1 MFPGVFGVGCPGEG
15 FLLAA
20 GLAGLEGGFLLGG
33 FLLGGLIGVAVEEE
47 VDGDVPGDGALDLAA
62 EAEDLAGEEPV
73 HHADGVA
80 AAVVAGDG
88 DVDVLEGGV
97 GVAEG
102 DDGDVDLGG
111 FSNGLVV
118 GAGVGDD
125 EEAGLEELG
134 LDLVGEGTGDEAA
147 GGELGAAVLGELE
160 DGALAEEA
168 DGAGH
173 DVLGI
178 LDGGDDAGGEDELLP
193 GHVEV
198 DDVDAFLGAGI
209 DVLVHGV
216 GDVLGAEVAV
226 GGEEAL
232 HGGLG
237 RVENLGA
244 RRNRG
249 HLVLFIGGVIF
260 KFFLKFKRNKHF
272 SLLDRNEGNTKKKQ
286 VGFFEK

>member
-1 MFPGVFGVGCPGEG
+1 MKRWWLILGFCCICLALGFFLLFPGVLALRGPGDG
-15 FLLAA
+15 FLLVA
-20 GLAGLEGGFLLGG
+20 GGLLGG
-33 FLLGGLIGVAVEEE
+33 FLVGGLLLDGLVGVAVEEE
-47 VDGDVPGDGALDLAA
+47 VDGDLPGDGALDLAA
-62 EAEDLAGEEPV
+62 QAEDLAAEEPV

-80 AAVVAGDG
+80 AAVVARDG
-88 DVDVLEGGV
+88 DVDVLERGV

-111 FSNGLVV
+111 FGDGLVV
-118 GAGVGDD
+118 SAGVGDD
-125 EEAGLEELG
+125 DEAGLLELG

-147 GGELGAAVLGELE
+147 RGELGAGVLGELE

-168 DGAGH
+168 DGAGD
-173 DVLGI
+173 DVLGV

-198 DDVDAFLGAGI
+198 DDVDAVLGAGV

-226 GGEEAL
+226 AGEEAL

-237 RVENLGA
+237 GMENLGSGGK
-244 RRNRG
+244 RG
-249 HLVLFIGGVIF
+249 HLVFFFVGGSVCCGASRF
-260 KFFLKFKRNKHF
+260 
-272 SLLDRNEGNTKKKQ
+272 
-286 VGFFEK
+286 